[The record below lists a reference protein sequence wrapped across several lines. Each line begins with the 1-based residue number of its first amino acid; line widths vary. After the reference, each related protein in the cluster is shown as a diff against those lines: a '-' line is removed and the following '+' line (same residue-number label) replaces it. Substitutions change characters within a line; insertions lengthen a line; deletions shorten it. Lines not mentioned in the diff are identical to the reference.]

1 VSAAEPGRWSRRRPR
16 SRPAVRRAAPVRLVT
31 RLVVAQAAAAAAVGL
46 AFSRRHLP
54 SVLITLAL
62 VLLLCV
68 LAFLVRSGARGAW
81 LTAVGF
87 ESVFFVYGVSR
98 FVVARYVGGTL
109 FAFRASLTL
118 APGQTVTLEEIV
130 AYLRDLRIAT
140 FKLPERLELRD
151 ELPRNPL
158 GKILKRDLRDEL
170 R

>member
-1 VSAAEPGRWSRRRPR
+1 VSASKPGRWSWRRPR
-16 SRPAVRRAAPVRLVT
+16 SRPDVRHAPVVRLVT

-98 FVVARYVGGTL
+98 FVAARYVGGTL
-109 FAFRASLTL
+109 FALVVAGTLLHPAVARAYSAL
-118 APGQTVTLEEIV
+118 PGGLSGHERGEVGF
-130 AYLRDLRIAT
+130 ADAT
-140 FKLPERLELRD
+140 GETFGEHAA
-151 ELPRNPL
+151 
-158 GKILKRDLRDEL
+158 G
-170 R
+170 